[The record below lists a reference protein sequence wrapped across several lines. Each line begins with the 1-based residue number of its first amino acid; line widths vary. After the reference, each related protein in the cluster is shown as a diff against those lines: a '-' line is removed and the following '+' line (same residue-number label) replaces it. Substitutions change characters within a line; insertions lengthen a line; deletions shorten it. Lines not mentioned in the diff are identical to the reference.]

1 MSPEK
6 TDVREDDGF
15 HLPEVSMWHT
25 VKARYVSLSR
35 GLSPWYDIEWKLQEL
50 GRALKFPVRKTHQSN
65 RDRCDTQVSRRL
77 KVIISSLR
85 AIRTKEINDRV
96 GIDKFKR
103 QGYTDDFKAVGLTH
117 SRGVVPVMRDVSDSE
132 GYSKGLA
139 LVCKGKG
146 THRPDAERRNLWKRN

>member
-1 MSPEK
+1 MKPSAGRYQTATQVKVLSPEK

-35 GLSPWYDIEWKLQEL
+35 GLSPWYDIERKLQEL
-50 GRALKFPVRKTHQSN
+50 GRALKFP
-65 RDRCDTQVSRRL
+65 DR
-77 KVIISSLR
+77 
-85 AIRTKEINDRV
+85 IRDRV
-96 GIDKFKR
+96 GIDKLKR
-103 QGYTDDFKAVGLTH
+103 RGNTEDIKAVGLTH

-139 LVCKGKG
+139 LVCKGEG